1 LEFRRVLFRSDKVTG
16 NYLSE
21 ICGRCERLDNCGYDY
36 PPRRFFAETGQT
48 EEWKRTRK
56 LISSSVIERRS
67 PVKFEIVPNEIFQAS
82 LNREGPTNFE
92 IYLYRYF
99 KPTIVEAICRKYRV
113 GQSEQGN
120 TLFWLIDELQNPR
133 TAQEIPYNFKTG
145 KRSGGWYYPNKRQ
158 GFGEFE
164 RRICFFGQHLL
175 TDGSQTIGIVEAPK
189 TAIICSLLDEFSDFT
204 FLATCAQG
212 NLQKLL

>member
-1 LEFRRVLFRSDKVTG
+1 DPTPSRKRMMQHRFSLESYRQAGGKKRACPVCKQRTFVWYRDKVTG

-82 LNREGPTNFE
+82 LNRTEE
-92 IYLYRYF
+92 R
-99 KPTIVEAICRKYRV
+99 RV
-113 GQSEQGN
+113 GKE
-120 TLFWLIDELQNPR
+120 
-133 TAQEIPYNFKTG
+133 
-145 KRSGGWYYPNKRQ
+145 
-158 GFGEFE
+158 
-164 RRICFFGQHLL
+164 
-175 TDGSQTIGIVEAPK
+175 
-189 TAIICSLLDEFSDFT
+189 
-204 FLATCAQG
+204 
-212 NLQKLL
+212 